1 MKFSRTTT
9 AFSTLRTPCAALGL
23 LLLVSAPSLSMGA
36 QDPPLWAALG
46 QSLQR
51 EVRVHRVAN
60 GMTFILLE
68 RHEAPIF
75 GGVIRFR
82 VGGVD
87 EDPGKS
93 GLAHLFE
100 HLAFKGTR
108 TIGTREPDREALV
121 LKELEE
127 AVDQILAEEN
137 REPVDEQEL
146 EKARQHVLELK
157 EAHQKLL
164 IPEEFSQLYTANGAT
179 GLNATTNKDLTSYF
193 VSLPANRLEFWCL
206 MESERLRDGVLRE
219 FYSERDVVIE
229 ERLRGVETRP
239 FGKLYEEF
247 LIGAYGEAPYGI
259 PIVGWLADLEGLR
272 TADAEAFR
280 ARHYRPE
287 NAVAALVGDFKI
299 PEAIRL
305 IERYFG
311 SWQVSGPSSGKK
323 TVIDA
328 DGDPPKRP
336 VHVAVSFNS
345 QPYLL
350 VGFDKPAAPHPDAA
364 AFEVLHELLEGGR
377 SSLLYRSLVLERQVA
392 LNVFTF
398 EGPGQRF
405 DNLFIVGAIPQAP
418 HSAADVEEAI
428 LEEFAQLAKAPV
440 GEQELTKAL
449 NALRASFVNDL
460 DSLLGLA
467 LELSYYQSLYGDW
480 RQMLRSLEAALEVT
494 PVDIQKLVARYLLAA
509 RRVGA
514 ELVPRPPASEVE
526 KEVAPGGMP

>member
-1 MKFSRTTT
+1 MRSSRTT
-9 AFSTLRTPCAALGL
+9 AVFSISRVLWASLA
-23 LLLVSAPSLSMGA
+23 LLLVVCVATPLKGA
-36 QDPPLWAALG
+36 LDAPLWAALG
-46 QSLQR
+46 QSLKQQ
-51 EVRVHRVAN
+51 VKVHRLAN

-68 RHEAPIF
+68 RHDSPIF

-108 TIGTREPDREALV
+108 HIGTREPDREATA
-121 LKELEE
+121 LKQLEE
-127 AVDQILAEEN
+127 AVDQVLAGES
-137 REPVDEQEL
+137 REPVDEQKL
-146 EKARQHVLELK
+146 EKARQRVTERQ
-157 EAHQKLL
+157 EAHRKLL
-164 IPEEFSQLYTANGAT
+164 VPEEFSQLYTANGAK

-259 PIVGWLADLEGLR
+259 PTVGWLGDLEGLR

-311 SWQVSGPSSGKK
+311 SWRVLGPVPGKK
-323 TVIDA
+323 KVIDA
-328 DGDPPKRP
+328 DGDPPERP
-336 VHVAVSFNS
+336 VRLEVPFNS

-364 AFEVLHELLEGGR
+364 AFDVLHELLEGGR
-377 SSLLYRSLVLERQVA
+377 SSRLYRSLVLERQVA

-405 DNLFIVGAIPQAP
+405 DNLFIVGAVSQGP

-428 LEEFAQLAKAPV
+428 LEEFAQLAKEPV
-440 GEQELTKAL
+440 GKQELTKAL

-467 LELSYYQSLYGDW
+467 LQLSYHQSLYGDW
-480 RQMLRSLEAALEVT
+480 RQMLRSLEAALAVT
-494 PVDIQKLVARYLLAA
+494 PADIQKLAARYLLAS
-509 RRVGA
+509 RRVSA
-514 ELVPRPPASEVE
+514 EIVPMSPAPEVE
-526 KEVAPGGMP
+526 KEVAPGETL